1 MSRKRLITRSIK
13 SIECECLC
21 LDTRENETF
30 NMKVSISG
38 SFKNSADMLMRAKEL
53 TETEDVILCTILET
67 NEVVKRYWLEEDE
80 FIKVANVFPEK
91 HEKPEEKEVENV

>member
-1 MSRKRLITRSIK
+1 MARKRLITRSIK

-30 NMKVSISG
+30 HMTVNISG
-38 SFKNSADMLMRAKEL
+38 DFKNSTELLMRAKEL

-67 NEVVKRYWLEEDE
+67 KEVVKRYWLEEDE
-80 FIKVANVFPEK
+80 FIKVANIFPEK
-91 HEKPEEKEVENV
+91 HEKTEKEVENV